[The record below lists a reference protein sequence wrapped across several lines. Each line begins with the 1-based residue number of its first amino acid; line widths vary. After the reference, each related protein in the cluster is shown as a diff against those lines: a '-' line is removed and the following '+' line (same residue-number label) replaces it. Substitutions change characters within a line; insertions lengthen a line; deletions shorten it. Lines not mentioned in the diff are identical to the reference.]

1 MEKRTL
7 ILDKY
12 GQFLGKHSERLMLKE
27 KGQTIE
33 EVPLIHL
40 ETVLITSRGVL
51 LSSDAVE
58 VCAERG
64 IDIILAPG
72 NGAIIAR
79 LSGPYLVGTVK
90 TRREQL
96 LAYHDNRGFQLAKAV
111 ASVKIANQ
119 KNLLRYFAKYRKTTD
134 KILYEIMEAA
144 SQKLDLLADEV
155 ERLEAENVDSA
166 RDQILNIEGRSASL
180 YWDTTKALIADNV
193 TWTGRE
199 HRGATDPINSAL
211 NYGYAILYTQID
223 RAVVLAGLDPF
234 AGFVHVDRSGKPSLV
249 LDLIEEFRQPIVDRA
264 IFSMLGKGTEIEVDD
279 AGMLKDKSRRTIA
292 EKVFERLDGEERYK
306 GAKYKLKTIILRQ
319 AQSVASH
326 LRGEDPYKP
335 FIAGW

>member
-12 GQFLGKHSERLMLKE
+12 GQFLGKHSERLMVKE

-33 EVPLIHL
+33 EVPLLHL

-72 NGAIIAR
+72 NGAILAR
-79 LSGPYLVGTVK
+79 LSGPTLVGTVK

-96 LAYHDNRGFQLAKAV
+96 FAYQDQRGFQLAKAM
-111 ASVKIANQ
+111 ASGKISNQ

-134 KILYEIMEAA
+134 KTLYAIMEEA
-144 SQKLDLLADEV
+144 SQKLDLLAE
-155 ERLEAENVDSA
+155 ELEKLEAENIDSV
-166 RDQILNIEGRSASL
+166 REQILNVEGRSASL
-180 YWDTTKALIADNV
+180 YWDTIKALIADDIA
-193 TWTGRE
+193 WLGRE

-211 NYGYAILYTQID
+211 NYGYAILYTQVD

-249 LDLIEEFRQPIVDRA
+249 LDLIEEFRQPVVDRA
-264 IFSMLGKGTEIEVDD
+264 VFSMLGKGTEIQVDD
-279 AGMLKDKSRRTIA
+279 NGMLKDQSRRTIA
-292 EKVFERLDGEERYK
+292 EKVLERLDGEERYK
-306 GAKYKLKTIILRQ
+306 GAKHKLKTIILRQ
-319 AQSVASH
+319 AQSVASF
-326 LRGEDPYKP
+326 LRGEEPYKP
-335 FIAGW
+335 FVAGW